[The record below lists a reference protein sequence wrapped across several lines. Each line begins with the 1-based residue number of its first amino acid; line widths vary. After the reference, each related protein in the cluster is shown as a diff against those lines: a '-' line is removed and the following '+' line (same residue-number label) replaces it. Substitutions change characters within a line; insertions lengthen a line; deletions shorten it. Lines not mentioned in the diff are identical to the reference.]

1 MEVGFLELGV
11 TGAATAL
18 VAGAMGSLHCAVM
31 CGPLACAGV
40 SSEKASHK
48 RSLLA
53 WQAGRVGS
61 YAAIG
66 LALGAAGHL
75 VAHQLSV
82 SVQPYLPWV
91 MAAGLLATAFEVGKH
106 LAPLPG
112 FSSIARAL
120 VRWGARVSPV
130 TRAAAMGAAT
140 PFLPCGLLYGVFLA
154 AIGAGTGLGGAMVMG
169 FFALGG
175 APALASAQLGSRWG
189 ARWPRG
195 TVVLRRAAA
204 VLAAVTLIWRALHAP
219 EGAPPSCHSTSPS
232 ASIAPSENSALS
244 FFERTSQ

>member
-1 MEVGFLELGV
+1 MVVGFLELGV
-11 TGAATAL
+11 TGAATAF

-40 SSEKASHK
+40 SSEKASYK

-53 WQAGRVGS
+53 WQVGRVGS
-61 YAAIG
+61 YAAVG
-66 LALGAAGHL
+66 LALGATGHL

-91 MAAGLLATAFEVGKH
+91 MAAGLLATAFELGKH

-112 FSSIARAL
+112 FSRLSRGL
-120 VRWGARVSPV
+120 VRWGAGVGPV

-169 FFALGG
+169 SFALGG
-175 APALASAQLGSRWG
+175 APALVGAQVGSGWG
-189 ARWPRG
+189 ARWPRA
-195 TVVLRRAAA
+195 TMLLRRSAA

-219 EGAPPSCHSTSPS
+219 DGGPPSCH
-232 ASIAPSENSALS
+232 
-244 FFERTSQ
+244 